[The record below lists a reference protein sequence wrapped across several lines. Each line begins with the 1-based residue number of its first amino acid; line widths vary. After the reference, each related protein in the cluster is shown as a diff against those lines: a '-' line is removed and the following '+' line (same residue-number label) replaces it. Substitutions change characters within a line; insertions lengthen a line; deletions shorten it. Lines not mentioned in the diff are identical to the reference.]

1 MRCGDCAEASHRN
14 TESCLRSAKIV
25 DARAPYGNV
34 PRIAGSSL
42 ANERCG
48 SRTAA
53 AAAAD
58 KEKGSNMGTIE
69 PMAGQDA
76 IASDASLRD
85 ARFRNGFDPKCNV
98 VVWKD
103 PLEVEGKPCKAI
115 VFRTGADIVDRFVV
129 AHGYSPETGE
139 WSYGSYHRTFAS
151 AWEDADDSILGL
163 FLVGDGDVSSSL
175 QNQGYRASAK
185 NIDTVLAGA
194 RKGDETLTERIQ
206 NAINAAIDKA
216 VRDYGEFG
224 DLEQ

>member
-1 MRCGDCAEASHRN
+1 MQ
-14 TESCLRSAKIV
+14 
-25 DARAPYGNV
+25 GN
-34 PRIAGSSL
+34 RL
-42 ANERCG
+42 
-48 SRTAA
+48 
-53 AAAAD
+53 
-58 KEKGSNMGTIE
+58 
-69 PMAGQDA
+69 QD
-76 IASDASLRD
+76 R
-85 ARFRNGFDPKCNV
+85 
-98 VVWKD
+98 
-103 PLEVEGKPCKAI
+103 
-115 VFRTGADIVDRFVV
+115 ADIVDRFVV